1 MDPRT
6 WTSKQVAQRI
16 VLALFGVLLLI
27 ILVKSN
33 YRANFIAGSGIASG
47 ALIVAVALGVV
58 LTFRGS
64 GVVNFANGA
73 VAMYAAYVFAVL
85 RSRGDLM
92 LPPLPNPLAIIEWP
106 VNSLGN
112 GNLDLPNWPTFISF
126 GRSMGVV
133 PAILIAL
140 LFCVLLG
147 YALHALIFRPLR
159 HAPPLTKV
167 VASVG
172 VFLLL
177 QAIVVRRFASTPI
190 PVKPIFAKT
199 PIDLPFGLRFSKDQ
213 LIVSVLVVIVTVLL
227 WAVFHYTRFGLATRA
242 AAENEKGAVVLGFSP
257 EFLAGVNWVLS
268 TVLTGLLGI
277 LVASINTSVDPATI
291 PALIVPALT
300 AALVGG
306 FSSFSLTAI
315 AGFLLGMQAQLV
327 TYLGVKE
334 AWFPKSGSAA
344 FPGIDKV
351 VPFVVIMLVLYLRGD
366 SLPTRG
372 SLAVGRL
379 PFSPTPSRAAVRMW
393 GPVLIASTTVFG
405 LFIAT
410 PAFRLAL
417 TNTLVGVMVCL
428 SAVVITGFV
437 GQISLSQMAFAGISG
452 FLLSKLGAEHG
463 VPFPIAPLLGA
474 LVAMLVGVVVSL
486 PALRVRGVNLAIATL
501 AFGVAVDA
509 AILRNTSVN
518 GGLKG
523 APIKVPKVFDPNRV
537 TNYKILG
544 ITLGDGKQPNP
555 MTIVLCLI
563 VAVVLCYLV
572 VNLRQSASGRRM
584 LAIRSNERAAAA
596 AGINVAGTKMLAFA
610 LSAFIAGI
618 AGAISSY
625 RFGSTTAE
633 YFNYTQSLIF
643 FAFAYLG
650 GISSVSGAVMGG
662 VLVAGGVNFTFLQNV
677 LHIPSEFTLILGG
690 LGLIFAAI
698 VNPEG
703 VAGGFSGRI
712 AELKRKRTR
721 IVSVSA
727 STREE
732 VAK

>member
-6 WTSKQVAQRI
+6 WSSKQIAQRI
-16 VLALFGVLLLI
+16 VLALFGVLLLV
-27 ILVKSN
+27 ILVKSD
-33 YRANFIAGSGIASG
+33 YRSNFIAGSGIASG

-112 GNLDLPNWPTFISF
+112 GNLDLPNWPTYLSF

-133 PAILIAL
+133 PAIAISL

-147 YALHALIFRPLR
+147 YALHALVFRPLR

-213 LIVSVLVVIVTVLL
+213 LIVSVLVVLVTILL
-227 WAVFHYTRFGLATRA
+227 WAVFHYSRFGLATRA

-315 AGFLLGMQAQLV
+315 TGFLLGMQAQLV
-327 TYLGVKE
+327 TYLGVSE
-334 AWFPKSGSAA
+334 SWFPKSGSGA

-393 GPVLIASTTVFG
+393 GPALIAVTTLFG

-410 PAFRLAL
+410 PPFRLAL

-501 AFGVAVDA
+501 AFGVAIDA

-537 TNYKILG
+537 TNYKIFG
-544 ITLGDGKQPNP
+544 ITIGDGKQPNP

-596 AGINVAGTKMLAFA
+596 AGINVASTKMLAFA

-662 VLVAGGVNFTFLQNV
+662 VLVAGGLNFTFLQNV

-703 VAGGFSGRI
+703 VAGGYSARI
-712 AELKRKRTR
+712 AELKRKRSETAP
-721 IVSVSA
+721 VH
-727 STREE
+727 EE